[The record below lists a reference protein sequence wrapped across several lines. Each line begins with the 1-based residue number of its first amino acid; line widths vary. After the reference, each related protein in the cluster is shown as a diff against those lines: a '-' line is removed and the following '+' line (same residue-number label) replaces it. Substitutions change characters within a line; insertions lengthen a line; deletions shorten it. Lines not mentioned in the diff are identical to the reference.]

1 MRVRIFAFVLFLLSA
16 VSMHANEPLTM
27 TVSPVH
33 SFAPMNLTIRF
44 HVEPDAGNRVLE
56 VVAESG
62 EYYRSS
68 RIQLDGEQAPR
79 TISLEMR
86 NLPVGDYDVR
96 GTLINHAGRERSAV
110 SKQVV
115 VIASGGAD

>member
-1 MRVRIFAFVLFLLSA
+1 
-16 VSMHANEPLTM
+16 MHADAPLTM

-56 VVAESG
+56 VVAESD

-68 RIQLDGEQAPR
+68 RIQLDGDEAPR

-96 GTLINHAGRERSAV
+96 GTLIDNAGRQRLAI

-115 VIASGGAD
+115 VIASAGIE